1 MIMRGKTFAIAAL
14 LAACLPA
21 VAAGAG
27 LMKMWVT
34 EPVFK
39 VPESVYFD
47 GRREVLYV
55 SNINGN
61 PGEKDGNGFISR
73 LGLDGK
79 VLKLEWIRGL
89 DAPKGM
95 AVRGGSLFVS
105 NIDELVEIDIK
116 NDKIVRRYPAEGA
129 QFLND
134 VAVDA
139 KGNVYVSDSSNK
151 NSVIYR
157 LASDTLEV
165 WASGKAISSPNGLL
179 VDGGRLIV
187 GNTGDAM
194 LKQID
199 LETGAISDL
208 HTVGFGVDGLAMD
221 RKGNLIV
228 SDWAGRTVLIEPSG
242 AITPL
247 LDTRSEKINAADLT
261 FVPGEDLVVIPTF
274 NDNRVVAA
282 KLRY

>member
-1 MIMRGKTFAIAAL
+1 MTMRRKRIALAAL
-14 LAACLPA
+14 IAACLPA
-21 VAAGAG
+21 AASGAG
-27 LMKMWVT
+27 LLRVWVT

-47 GRREVLYV
+47 QTREVLYV
-55 SNINGN
+55 SNIDGK
-61 PGEKDGNGFISR
+61 PDAKDGNGFISR
-73 LGLDGK
+73 LGLDGT

-116 NDKIVRRYPAEGA
+116 NDRIARRYPAEGA

-139 KGNVYVSDSSNK
+139 DGNVYVSDSSSG
-151 NSVIYR
+151 NSAIYR

-179 VDGGRLIV
+179 VVGDRLIV

-199 LETGAISDL
+199 LETGAVSDL
-208 HTVGFGVDGLAMD
+208 HTVGFGVDGLAID
-221 RKGNLIV
+221 RRGNLIV

-274 NDNRVVAA
+274 YDNRVVAA

>member
-1 MIMRGKTFAIAAL
+1 MIMRWKTITAAAAL
-14 LAACLPA
+14 CACLPA
-21 VAAGAG
+21 AAAGAG
-27 LMKMWVT
+27 LAKLWVT

-39 VPESVYFD
+39 VPESICFD
-47 GRREVLYV
+47 EAREILYV
-55 SNINGN
+55 SNINGKSN
-61 PGEKDGNGFISR
+61 EKDGEGFISR
-73 LGLDGK
+73 LGLDGT
-79 VLKLEWIRGL
+79 VRKLEWVTGL

-105 NIDELVEIDIK
+105 DIDGLVEIDIRT
-116 NDKIVRRYPAEGA
+116 DSIVRRFPAEGA

-134 VAVDA
+134 VAVD
-139 KGNVYVSDSSNK
+139 GEGRVYVSDSSK
-151 NSVIYR
+151 ENSAIYR
-157 LASDTLEV
+157 LAGDTLEV

-179 VDGGRLIV
+179 VQGGRLIV
-187 GNTGDAM
+187 GNSGDAM

-199 LETGAISDL
+199 LETGEVSDL
-208 HTVGFGVDGLAMD
+208 YTVGSGIDGLARD

-242 AITPL
+242 AITVL
-247 LDTRSEKINAADLT
+247 LDTRAEKINAADLA

-274 NDNRVVAA
+274 HDNRVVAA